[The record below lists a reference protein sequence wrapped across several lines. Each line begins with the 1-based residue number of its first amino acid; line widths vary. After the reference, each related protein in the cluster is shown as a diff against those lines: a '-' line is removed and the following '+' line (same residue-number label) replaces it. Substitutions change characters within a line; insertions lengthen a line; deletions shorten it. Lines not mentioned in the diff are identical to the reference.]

1 MIHCEEIEVLEDEL
15 KWEQAREAL
24 LERYRTNPDDLQN
37 VIRLGFLSWY
47 VLVEWGCIHV
57 TENMNQRTYQAI
69 LQEVTQT
76 GFENFPDKS
85 DFLWCFGYMIY
96 LFPYYFGDFDQWQQK
111 GIEMTKQAYE
121 KTKDPM
127 LKMIYL
133 GCDVKRDLR
142 GYYDACNEARPLV
155 ADRFSGNGVLNHYFA
170 AVLNRQ
176 NPSFEEFEKFYRKEK

>member
-1 MIHCEEIEVLEDEL
+1 MLSIEEIEVLEDES

-24 LERYRTNPDDLQN
+24 LERYRANPNDLQT

-57 TENMNQRTYQAI
+57 TEDMNQRTYQTI
-69 LQEVTQT
+69 LDEVAHT
-76 GFENFPDKS
+76 GFDNFSDNA
-85 DFLWCFGYMIY
+85 DFLWCFGYMIF

-121 KTKDPM
+121 KMKDPM

-133 GCDVKRDLR
+133 GCDVTRDLR
-142 GYYDACNEARPLV
+142 GYYDACYEARPLV
-155 ADRFSGNGVLNHYFA
+155 ATRFSGNGVLNHYFA
-170 AVLNRQ
+170 TALNRQ
-176 NPSFEEFEKFYRKEK
+176 IPSFKEFEKYYSKEK